1 MVRARV
7 GPRRVLLLAGFLIGI
22 CHAARSETSPDADAT
37 SSAIAGNPGAVNI
50 VAGTGELGQQLGVE
64 PEAGLRLGGVL
75 VSNGNYLISGGNFSG
90 TTSFN
95 NMLVADLDADLE
107 KLAHIPG
114 ASLGAALLRFDGQP
128 TNRQAGYNGLTG
140 APPLDRRELY
150 ELWWRQSFFA
160 DKLLVRI
167 GKTVPTYDF
176 GNLVRP
182 VPVQD
187 LSLRIPAVSGLLY
200 TPVFVN
206 PTILGALP
214 GYYNSAYGVTATVAP
229 TRRFYVSLAGYD
241 GNTARGEQTGLEAAW
256 IFNGYRFQIGETGA
270 AWLLGTDNLPGAFAI
285 GAWDQTGTL
294 TLSRPQGAVT
304 QNGIHG
310 VYAFASQRLWRG
322 SLNGDA
328 HGIYPGSYS
337 WAPTTPGR

>member
-1 MVRARV
+1 VWFGPGSV
-7 GPRRVLLLAGFLIGI
+7 GPRRVLLLAAFVIGI
-22 CHAARSETSPDADAT
+22 SHAARSETSPDADAT

-160 DKLLVRI
+160 DKLLE
-167 GKTVPTYDF
+167 
-176 GNLVRP
+176 
-182 VPVQD
+182 
-187 LSLRIPAVSGLLY
+187 
-200 TPVFVN
+200 
-206 PTILGALP
+206 
-214 GYYNSAYGVTATVAP
+214 VAP
-229 TRRFYVSLAGYD
+229 V
-241 GNTARGEQTGLEAAW
+241 
-256 IFNGYRFQIGETGA
+256 FNGYRFQIGETGA